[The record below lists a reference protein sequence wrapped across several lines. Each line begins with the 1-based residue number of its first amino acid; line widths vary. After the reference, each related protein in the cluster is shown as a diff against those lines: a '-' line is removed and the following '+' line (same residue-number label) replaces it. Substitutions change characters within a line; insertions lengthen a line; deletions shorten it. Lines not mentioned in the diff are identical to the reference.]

1 MRPEGNVAHTKTNQW
16 CKTYRLWVVNKG
28 ILFIPFPK
36 INEILDH
43 AYMFPFCWLKQRR
56 MRMFLTW
63 HLNYPFLLTLA
74 RIYSRFSHQTDSLK
88 KILHLSNM
96 AKKTQLRS
104 RYLGTLKQQKYVKI
118 TSGYDSLIK
127 QFNYRNNCNTFK

>member
-1 MRPEGNVAHTKTNQW
+1 MMRPEGNVAHTKTNQW

-74 RIYSRFSHQTDSLK
+74 RIYSRFSHQNWQFEKNTTFIKYGK
-88 KILHLSNM
+88 KD
-96 AKKTQLRS
+96 T
-104 RYLGTLKQQKYVKI
+104 VKI
-118 TSGYDSLIK
+118 PLPRDTKATEICKNNLLIK

>member
-1 MRPEGNVAHTKTNQW
+1 
-16 CKTYRLWVVNKG
+16 
-28 ILFIPFPK
+28 
-36 INEILDH
+36 
-43 AYMFPFCWLKQRR
+43 
-56 MRMFLTW
+56 
-63 HLNYPFLLTLA
+63 
-74 RIYSRFSHQTDSLK
+74 
-88 KILHLSNM
+88 M